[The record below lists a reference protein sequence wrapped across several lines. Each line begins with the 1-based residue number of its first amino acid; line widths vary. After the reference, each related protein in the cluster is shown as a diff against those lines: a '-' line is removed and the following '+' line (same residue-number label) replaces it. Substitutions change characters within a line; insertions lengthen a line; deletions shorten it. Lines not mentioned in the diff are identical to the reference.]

1 MSGFKSKVT
10 NISNQHGRYYFG
22 NSSAPQVTNLIQ
34 HQLDSFQWLVDKGL
48 SELLAEVSPIEDYSG
63 EKLSLSFVSCNFEP
77 PTESDYQARVNN
89 ISYEAALKAKIE
101 LINKATG
108 EVKKQDIYLGEYP
121 WMTARG
127 TFVING
133 LERVIISQLMRSAG
147 VLFTTKVVTGRGYYG
162 AKIIP
167 GRGAWLEFE
176 TSTAGAMY
184 VKIDH
189 RRKLPVTT
197 FLFALGLSPSKL
209 KEALAE
215 VDDGAVSY
223 LQATLDKDPAKTANE
238 ALVEVYRRLRPGD
251 LATTGNAREL
261 VENMFFDSKW
271 YDLSEVGRYKFNK
284 RLHSQTK
291 QPPKDQVL
299 SLTDLVAVVK
309 EIVRLNNS
317 QQPADDTDSL
327 TNRRVRLVGELLRHQ
342 FRIGLLRM
350 GRNARDQMS
359 TCDFETT
366 NPNQLVNA
374 RPITAVVREFFT
386 SSPLS
391 HYMEQVNPLAELSNK
406 RRVSSTG
413 PGGVN
418 RQRAGFETRDIHP
431 THYGRVCSLETP
443 DGINVGLVLNM
454 SLYARVNNYG
464 FLETPYY
471 KVQTCAQAKDI
482 VGLVAGADLKPKNK
496 TIVKAGQTVS
506 RAASQS
512 LNRADPKQFWPV
524 KPRLSDQVVYLDADQ
539 EAEACIA
546 GSDARVDK
554 DGYFT
559 DERVRARLSGK
570 AGHYLNQR
578 LTHMDFG
585 RQQLIGSTAGLIPFL
600 ENCDP
605 YRTLSSSSHG
615 KQAVPLVVAR
625 SPLIGTGLERVIAA
639 NSGQVIYAEANGQ
652 VIKATADEVVV
663 KYAKHSRTYRPD
675 HFSRSNDGTVI
686 NQRVIVTN
694 SQTVKQ
700 DQPLIEGVSIDN
712 NELALGQDVLVAL
725 MPWGG
730 YNFEDAIIISQRLVK
745 DDVFTS
751 INMTHYEAEIRE
763 TKLGP
768 ETITRDIPNVSE
780 ESLQHL
786 DDEGIVRVGAEVNT
800 GDLLVGK
807 ITPKG
812 EQELS
817 SEERLLRAIFGEKAK
832 DVRDTSCR
840 MPNGKRGKVVQVRI
854 FSKEAGH
861 ELRAGVIK
869 QIQVY
874 VAESRK
880 IQIGDKLA
888 NRHGNKGV
896 IATILPEED
905 MPFTLAGQPVDI
917 LINPLSI
924 LSRMNIGQLFEPL
937 LGLLAQKMGIKIGSP
952 AFDGIDKETI
962 FKLLAEAG
970 LPADGRQQL
979 YDGRTGQALK
989 EPVTVGP
996 MYILKLNHMVDDKM
1010 HARSTG
1016 PYTLVTQQ
1024 PLGGKAQNGGQRF
1037 GEMEVWALE
1046 AYGAADCL
1054 QEMLTIKSDD
1064 VFGRAKAY
1072 ESIIKQT
1079 EIVGPKVPESFNVLV
1094 KELQGLG
1101 LRVDLL
1107 DTAAGAVVDAEDIL
1121 DKQATDANSETSSL
1135 ALPKEEIVA
1144 PEAGDID
1151 EQVEAEQAEGRVEE
1165 AAILADNREDVDDQ
1179 VASEEAQ

>member
-1 MSGFKSKVT
+1 MSEFKSKVT
-10 NISNQHGRYYFG
+10 SITNQHDRYYFG
-22 NSSAPQVTNLIQ
+22 KSRAPKITNLIQ
-34 HQLDSFQWLVDKGL
+34 HQLDSFNWLVEKGL
-48 SELLAEVSPIEDYSG
+48 GELLEEVSPIEDYSG
-63 EKLSLSFVSCNFEP
+63 NKLSLNFLSCHFEP
-77 PTESDYQARVNN
+77 PTESDYQARINN
-89 ISYEAALKAKIE
+89 LSYEAALKAKIE

-147 VLFTTKVVTGRGYYG
+147 VLFTTDVVAGRGYYG

-167 GRGAWLEFE
+167 TRGAWLELE
-176 TSTAGAMY
+176 TSAAGIMY
-184 VKIDH
+184 IKIDH

-197 FLFALGLSPSKL
+197 FLVALGLSRSKL
-209 KEALAE
+209 KTVLGE
-215 VDDGAVSY
+215 VDNGPISF
-223 LQATLDKDPAKTANE
+223 LQATLDKDPAKTAND

-251 LATTGNAREL
+251 LATISNAREL
-261 VENMFFDSKW
+261 VENMFFDGKW
-271 YDLSEVGRYKFNK
+271 YDLGEVGRYKFNK
-284 RLHSQTK
+284 RLHSKLKT
-291 QPPKDQVL
+291 PPKERVL
-299 SLTDLVAVVK
+299 NLADLVAVVK

-342 FRIGLLRM
+342 FRVGLLRM
-350 GRNARDQMS
+350 GRNTRDRMS
-359 TCDFETT
+359 ICDFETT
-366 NPNQLVNA
+366 SPNQLVNA
-374 RPITAVVREFFT
+374 RPITAAVREFFT

-418 RQRAGFETRDIHP
+418 RQRAGFETRDVHP
-431 THYGRVCSLETP
+431 THYGRICNIETP

-454 SLYARVNNYG
+454 SLYARVNHYG

-471 KVQTCAQAKDI
+471 KVQTRALAKDLS
-482 VGLVAGADLKPKNK
+482 GLIARADLKVNNK
-496 TIVKAGQTVS
+496 TVVKASQKVS
-506 RAASQS
+506 AAAAKT
-512 LNRADPKQFWPV
+512 LAKAEPKQLWPV
-524 KPRLSDQVVYLDADQ
+524 KARRSEQVVYMDADQ
-539 EAEACIA
+539 EAAACIA
-546 GSDARVDK
+546 GSEAQLDNA
-554 DGYFT
+554 GYFV
-559 DERVRARLSGK
+559 DQRVRARASGR
-570 AGHYLNQR
+570 AGQYLQHR

-585 RQQLIGSTAGLIPFL
+585 PQQLIGSTAGLIPFL
-600 ENCDP
+600 ENSDP
-605 YRTLSSSSHG
+605 YRTLGSSSHG

-625 SPLIGTGLERVIAA
+625 SPLVGTGLERVVAA
-639 NSGQVIYAEANGQ
+639 NSGQVIYAEANGK
-652 VIKATADEVVV
+652 VTKATADELVV
-663 KYAKHSRTYRPD
+663 KYPGHSRTYRPD

-694 SQTVKQ
+694 GQKVKQ
-700 DQPLIEGVSIDN
+700 AQPLIEGVSIDN
-712 NELALGQDVLVAL
+712 NELALGQDVLAAL

-730 YNFEDAIIISQRLVK
+730 YNFEDAIVISQRLVK
-745 DDVFTS
+745 EDVFTS

-780 ESLQHL
+780 EALKHL

-800 GDLLVGK
+800 GDILVGK

-905 MPFTLAGQPVDI
+905 MPFTAEGQPVDI

-937 LGLLAQKMGIKIGSP
+937 LGLLAQKMGIKVGSP
-952 AFDGIDKETI
+952 AFDGVDKETI

-970 LPADGRQQL
+970 LPEDGRQQL
-979 YDGRTGQALK
+979 YDGRTGQLLK

-1107 DTAAGAVVDAEDIL
+1107 DTKAGAVVDAEDIL
-1121 DKQATDANSETSSL
+1121 EKQVSDVAKDSGSIDI
-1135 ALPKEEIVA
+1135 PKEEIVE
-1144 PEAGDID
+1144 PKEGQI
-1151 EQVEAEQAEGRVEE
+1151 EQQVEQEE
-1165 AAILADNREDVDDQ
+1165 AQERAEEQAILADNREDVDDQ
-1179 VASEEAQ
+1179 VASQEAK